1 MQASLRVFCAY
12 HSSRE
17 SRLLTQPAFP
27 RCMLS
32 PDTPINKQRCC
43 AASRQN
49 KRHTLASELA
59 GMPFILPSH
68 FVTAV
73 YLSCA
78 WLVITHIQLIIL
90 YIVFFYS
97 FDSKYSV
104 LLLLFRLLSI
114 VSVENATILQQSIS
128 ELFSFHFCC
137 LFNSH
142 FFSNYQN
149 RHFLHNLTRFFII
162 LCGNRDSYQIVCRV
176 YIAILNFHMFS

>member
-1 MQASLRVFCAY
+1 
-12 HSSRE
+12 
-17 SRLLTQPAFP
+17 
-27 RCMLS
+27 MLS
-32 PDTPINKQRCC
+32 PDTAINKQRCC
-43 AASRQN
+43 AAVTN
-49 KRHTLASELA
+49 NEGHALASKLA
-59 GMPFILPSH
+59 DMAFIIRGH

-78 WLVITHIQLIIL
+78 WLVITHIQLRIL
-90 YIVFFYS
+90 YIVFFHG
-97 FDSKYSV
+97 FDSTYSV
-104 LLLLFRLLSI
+104 LLLLFRLLSN
-114 VSVENATILQQSIS
+114 VSVENATISQQSIS